1 MRQIAVP
8 DNKSKASLINNKI
21 FQPYS
26 LLRSVNTAFFKGENG
41 MFSKKYKLNFDGDD
55 FAYKNVK
62 SGYKEGENVTVY
74 FDMIATDTNYSFFV
88 DDELINPGYETS
100 LGYIISF
107 KMPAHDVK
115 IKCISQNSMLKI

>member
-1 MRQIAVP
+1 
-8 DNKSKASLINNKI
+8 
-21 FQPYS
+21 
-26 LLRSVNTAFFKGENG
+26 
-41 MFSKKYKLNFDGDD
+41 MFGKKYKLNFDGDE

-62 SGYKEGENVTVY
+62 PGYREGENVTVY

-88 DDELINPGYETS
+88 DDEPINPGYETS